1 MFYMDRGAKV
11 STVTPSSDLPL
22 RGHRSKKGQI
32 SKIIDMHGLSS
43 NLIVMIP
50 VTLYVRK
57 NTLNFIRDPGVK
69 L

>member
-50 VTLYVRK
+50 VTL
-57 NTLNFIRDPGVK
+57 
-69 L
+69 